1 MAPLIENV
9 DDRKLEYAPGRKIR
23 VRRFVPLTNDDY
35 IVDDGAAIRRD
46 YTVFSRNASVGI
58 TDQPTA
64 FYAGVG
70 PGSVLSFVQGQ
81 NLYVRNSANR
91 EVVVV
96 NIL

>member
-1 MAPLIENV
+1 MAPQIENI

-23 VRRFVPLTNDDY
+23 VRRFVPLTNNDF
-35 IVDDGAAIRRD
+35 IVDDGVGRKD
-46 YTVFSRNASVGI
+46 YTMFSRNASAGI

-70 PGSVLSFVQGQ
+70 PGSTLSFNQGQ
-81 NLYVRNSANR
+81 NLYVRNSGNR
-91 EVVVV
+91 EVIIV

>member
-1 MAPLIENV
+1 MAPQIENI

-35 IVDDGAAIRRD
+35 IVDDGSGRKD
-46 YTVFSRNASVGI
+46 YTMFTRSTSAGI
-58 TDQPTA
+58 TDSPLA
-64 FYAGVG
+64 FYPGAGRG
-70 PGSVLSFVQGQ
+70 LTLSFNQGQ
-81 NLYVRNSANR
+81 NLYVRNAANT

>member
-1 MAPLIENV
+1 MAPQIENI

-23 VRRFVPLTNDDY
+23 VRRFVPLTDNDF
-35 IVDDGAAIRRD
+35 IVDDGAGRKD
-46 YTVFSRNASVGI
+46 YTVFSRNTSAGI

-64 FYAGVG
+64 FYAGVN
-70 PGSVLSFVQGQ
+70 PGNVLSFVQGQ